1 MEPVSNGD
9 WFKSFRPSLGLSAG
23 ENSNKTQLI
32 SSAFSAPLTSAFSL
46 LLTFF
51 ALFSEAFCLSY
62 SRCSALDICHEL
74 IYMSFFMSSFAFIWL
89 FSCPFFS
96 CRFSFLLLLSVV
108 ACRMCFFNFIF
119 NDKHYIFWSCDQIF
133 RVDWLRLLLLLL
145 NQWKS
150 HWLV

>member
-9 WFKSFRPSLGLSAG
+9 WFKSFRPFLGLSAG

-62 SRCSALDICHEL
+62 SRCSALDICREL

-96 CRFSFLLLLSVV
+96 SRFSFFYVFPTR
-108 ACRMCFFNFIF
+108 A
-119 NDKHYIFWSCDQIF
+119 H
-133 RVDWLRLLLLLL
+133 LLLLLPFSCLCSLKSGYHNL
-145 NQWKS
+145 N
-150 HWLV
+150 